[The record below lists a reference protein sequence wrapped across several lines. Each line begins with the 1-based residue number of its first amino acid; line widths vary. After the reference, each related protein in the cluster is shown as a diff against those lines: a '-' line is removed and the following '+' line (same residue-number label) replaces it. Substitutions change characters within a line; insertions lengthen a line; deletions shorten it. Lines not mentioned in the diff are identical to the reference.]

1 MGSCPLVILQGSQAF
16 PGLLYVLLT
25 ENVFD
30 TVRHKVQYQVT

>member
-16 PGLLYVLLT
+16 PGLLHVFLT

-30 TVRHKVQYQVT
+30 IVHYKVQVT